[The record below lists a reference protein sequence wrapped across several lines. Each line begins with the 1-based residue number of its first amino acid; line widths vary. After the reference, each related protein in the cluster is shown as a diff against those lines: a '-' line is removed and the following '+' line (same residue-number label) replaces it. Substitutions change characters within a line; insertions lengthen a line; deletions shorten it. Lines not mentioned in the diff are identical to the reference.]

1 MLSLIDIEID
11 AEFIRAGF
19 TISGKSSVNLTG
31 NYPVKV
37 PVKEKTVS
45 QFKMS
50 VMVVFRFFLL
60 FRGYLNHFRI
70 IKTPEI

>member
-50 VMVVFRFFLL
+50 VMVVFRFFFIISRL
-60 FRGYLNHFRI
+60 FESFQNYQNS
-70 IKTPEI
+70 